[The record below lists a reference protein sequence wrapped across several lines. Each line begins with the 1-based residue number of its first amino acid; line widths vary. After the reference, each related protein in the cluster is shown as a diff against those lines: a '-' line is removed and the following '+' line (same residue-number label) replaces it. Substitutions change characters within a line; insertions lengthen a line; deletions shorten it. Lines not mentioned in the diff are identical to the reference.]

1 MWRGGGRIKGHGG
14 RRRRRRTAQER
25 RAKEAK
31 LGNIG
36 GGLEGENKAEK
47 QRSGQAVP
55 SFTAGR

>member
-1 MWRGGGRIKGHGG
+1 MERRRKNKRTRGR
-14 RRRRRRTAQER
+14 RRRRRRTAWER
-25 RAKEAK
+25 RAKEMK

-47 QRSGQAVP
+47 QRSGEAVS